1 MGLRTSPRSGAS
13 PPPSRRITGRRSGQ
27 LALFDAVL
35 FLPLIAL
42 TVVVV
47 DAVLLSPVSA
57 PTQNLVGEHDAQQ
70 TLATLMRTT
79 LRSTELPGTAAGSAT
94 VLEDLP
100 VSELLAETLQGL
112 ACSTVAV
119 SNLMQ
124 PGFVGGD
131 VAATLQATAQGWS
144 FAALSSNSTGCG
156 TPVHLD
162 LGPTPPFTQVPV
174 YTAWTV
180 LPAMGSS
187 YAPVTVGVELWGP

>member
-1 MGLRTSPRSGAS
+1 MGMR
-13 PPPSRRITGRRSGQ
+13 PSRRGGAPSLPPRGIALRRRGQ

-47 DAVLLSPVSA
+47 DAILLSPVSA

-79 LRSTELPGTAAGSAT
+79 LRSTQLPGTTAGSAT
-94 VLEDLP
+94 LLEDLP

-112 ACSTVAV
+112 ACSTVGP

-131 VAATLQATAQGWS
+131 VAAALQATAQGWS
-144 FAALSSNSTGCG
+144 FAALTSNSTGCG

-162 LGPTPPFTQVPV
+162 LGPAPPYTEVPV